1 MSISSSGCRRWAFP
15 RQSGITPKQFL
26 MQVIASTRI
35 SCLTFVYMI
44 YTIAHEEARADP
56 QTHGGDTPP
65 HARQAPPPADIEVG
79 PGVLQPPVLA
89 WRQEQRD
96 VSDEQCDIYA
106 EAIDGYARFMRLVEE
121 YVDLMTGI
129 TEEEAARAKDDE

>member
-1 MSISSSGCRRWAFP
+1 MKKQEQILRRMAEIPRLTRGKLRLLRTSKSGRGFYNLQYW
-15 RQSGITPKQFL
+15 
-26 MQVIASTRI
+26 
-35 SCLTFVYMI
+35 
-44 YTIAHEEARADP
+44 
-56 QTHGGDTPP
+56 HGG
-65 HARQAPPPADIEVG
+65 RNNVKY
-79 PGVLQPPVLA
+79 
-89 WRQEQRD
+89 